1 MTMKLGV
8 LGTGSVGQTIA
19 GKLVALG
26 HEVTMGA
33 RDAGN
38 EKAAAWA
45 KPAGP
50 KASQGTFADA
60 AAAGEI
66 LFNCTSGAASLE
78 VLRAANEAN
87 LRGKILVDIS
97 NPLDFS
103 KGMPPTLFTPSG
115 DSLGEQIQ
123 RAFPELKVVKAL
135 NTITAALMVDP
146 GSVAGGEHD
155 ALICGNDAGAKAK
168 VTEILRGWF
177 GWKHVVDVGDLT
189 AARGTEAYLLLWV
202 RLYGALQ
209 TPNFNVHLVR

>member
-1 MTMKLGV
+1 MKLGV

-19 GKLVALG
+19 SKLVKLG
-26 HEVTMGA
+26 HEIKLGA

-45 KPAGP
+45 EATGP
-50 KASQGTFADA
+50 NASHGTFADA
-60 AAAGEI
+60 AASGEI

-87 LRGKILVDIS
+87 LRGKILIDVS

-103 KGMPPTLFTPSG
+103 KGRPPALFTPSG
-115 DSLGEQIQ
+115 DSLAEQIQ

-135 NTITAALMVDP
+135 NTVTAAVMVDP
-146 GSVAGGEHD
+146 GSIAGGEHD
-155 ALICGNDAGAKAK
+155 AFVCGDDAGAKGQ
-168 VTEILRGWF
+168 VTDILRGWF

-189 AARGTEAYLLLWV
+189 AARGMEAWVLLWV
-202 RLYGALQ
+202 RLSSALK
-209 TPNFNVHLVR
+209 TPNFNLHLVR

>member
-8 LGTGSVGQTIA
+8 LGTGSVGQTI
-19 GKLVALG
+19 GSKLVALG
-26 HEVTMGA
+26 HEVKMGA
-33 RDAGN
+33 RAAVN
-38 EKAAAWA
+38 EKAATWA
-45 KPAGP
+45 KGAGP
-50 KASQGTFADA
+50 HASHGTFADA

-78 VLRAANEAN
+78 ALRAANEAN

-135 NTITAALMVDP
+135 NTVTAALMVDP

-155 ALICGNDAGAKAK
+155 AFICGDAAGAKTQ

-189 AARGTEAYLLLWV
+189 AARGLEAWLLLWI
-202 RLYGALQ
+202 RLYGALE
-209 TPNFNVHLVR
+209 TPNFNVRLVR

>member
-19 GKLVALG
+19 SKLVALG
-26 HEVTMGA
+26 HEVKMGGRA
-33 RDAGN
+33 AVN

-45 KPAGP
+45 KGAGAN
-50 KASQGTFADA
+50 ASHGTFADA

-78 VLRAANEAN
+78 ALRAANEAN

-135 NTITAALMVDP
+135 NTVTAPLMVDP

-155 ALICGNDAGAKAK
+155 AFICGDDAGAKAQ

-189 AARGTEAYLLLWV
+189 AARGLEAWLLLWI
-202 RLYGALQ
+202 RLSGALK
-209 TPNFNVHLVR
+209 TPSFNVHLVR